1 MTAGPCVSLPKIE
14 SVSEK
19 PSSAA
24 HLGGQRRSLTGRA
37 LNKAVLGLA
46 ARTGQGARFGVRAH
60 AKADLGGEALSRMV
74 TGRLGG
80 PVKAP
85 AGAW

>member
-24 HLGGQRRSLTGRA
+24 HLGGQRRSLTREMGLIRSCLTMGRTMFA
-37 LNKAVLGLA
+37 
-46 ARTGQGARFGVRAH
+46 
-60 AKADLGGEALSRMV
+60 
-74 TGRLGG
+74 
-80 PVKAP
+80 
-85 AGAW
+85 

>member
-1 MTAGPCVSLPKIE
+1 MFALAQ
-14 SVSEK
+14 
-19 PSSAA
+19 SSASA
-24 HLGGQRRSLTGRA
+24 ARRA

>member
-24 HLGGQRRSLTGRA
+24 HLGGQRRSLTG
-37 LNKAVLGLA
+37 
-46 ARTGQGARFGVRAH
+46 GVSHHSLTNCLERDPAT
-60 AKADLGGEALSRMV
+60 ADLLEDFVAVAVHTKGFGSSLWASR
-74 TGRLGG
+74 
-80 PVKAP
+80 
-85 AGAW
+85 